1 MLRNAIA
8 IVITLLY
15 PFAVYYGQG
24 KFDPRWMVL
33 LLAAVALV
41 RFGNARDA
49 IGRGWLFAA
58 AVLVAAVLLSNNALP
73 LKLYPVLVNA
83 GMLALFG
90 WSVYSPPTA
99 IERMARLRHPELSP
113 AAIVYVRRVTLV
125 WCAFFVVNGL
135 VALYTALWASYA
147 IWSLYNGLIAYGL
160 MGLLFGG
167 EYLVRRRVMRT
178 HHA

>member
-1 MLRNAIA
+1 MVRNAIA
-8 IVITLLY
+8 VVITLLY

-24 KFDPRWMVL
+24 KFEPRLMVL

-58 AVLVAAVLLSNNALP
+58 GVLVVAVVLTNNALP
-73 LKLYPVLVNA
+73 LKLYPVLVNG

-90 WSVYSPPTA
+90 WSLYSPPTVV
-99 IERMARLRHPELSP
+99 ERMARLKHPELSS
-113 AAIVYVRRVTLV
+113 AAIAYVRRVTQV
-125 WCAFFVVNGL
+125 WCGFFVVNGL
-135 VALYTALWASYA
+135 VALYTALWSSDAV
-147 IWSLYNGLIAYGL
+147 WSVYNGLVAYLL
-160 MGLLFGG
+160 MALLFAG
-167 EYLVRRRVMRT
+167 EYLVRLRVMRT